1 MAGQPTNIVDA
12 TGSMIFRTSEFS
24 KFASQIVPRKSG
36 KIRGVL
42 TKFNSDYQ
50 FMARTFNDIQLTED
64 RIGADPGDGEDP
76 EPPTNLLFTGAD
88 FENWTDFTS
97 SINSFGLKS
106 YVVQGIGTGAL
117 GTNSL
122 HINGTP
128 TANDYV
134 FTISALAQGNIPDN
148 PTKITFWV
156 KGASA
161 KSLSINI
168 YRATTGYDVFN
179 VSDLG
184 SVYPVIQKA
193 VINEAGN
200 GTNAYRN
207 LSQN

>member
-1 MAGQPTNIVDA
+1 
-12 TGSMIFRTSEFS
+12 
-24 KFASQIVPRKSG
+24 
-36 KIRGVL
+36 
-42 TKFNSDYQ
+42 
-50 FMARTFNDIQLTED
+50 
-64 RIGADPGDGEDP
+64 
-76 EPPTNLLFTGAD
+76 
-88 FENWTDFTS
+88 
-97 SINSFGLKS
+97 
-106 YVVQGIGTGAL
+106 VVQGIGTGAL

-200 GTNAYRN
+200 GTNAYTGTI
-207 LSQN
+207 